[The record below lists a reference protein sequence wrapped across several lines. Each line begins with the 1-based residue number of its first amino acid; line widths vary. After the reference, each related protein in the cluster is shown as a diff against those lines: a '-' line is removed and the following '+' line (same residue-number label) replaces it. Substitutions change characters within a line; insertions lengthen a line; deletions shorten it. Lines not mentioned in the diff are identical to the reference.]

1 MENFTVD
8 GTSHVPAYK
17 QIEGFL
23 IERIKAGQLKP
34 YSRVWSERKMA
45 DRLRVSRMTARR
57 VISNLV
63 SDGYLFAQEGKG
75 TFVSDRRI
83 DLPVLQLRNFF
94 DEMKSLGL
102 TPSSRILS
110 HHEFRASHEIAKD
123 LRVPP
128 GTRIFKVRRLMSGDG
143 VPYTI
148 ETKCVIYAKCKLLN
162 ESDGRDDELL
172 EVMSGRC
179 YRCVTKFDI
188 FIEPTI
194 LREEEVELFGADGL
208 VPAFCIKKYAYDAE
222 GERLS
227 FTKSIYR
234 GDIYR
239 LQATAEY

>member
-1 MENFTVD
+1 MDNFTVD
-8 GTSHVPAYK
+8 TTSYIPAYR
-17 QIEGFL
+17 QIEAFL
-23 IERIKAGQLKP
+23 IDRIKAGQLKP
-34 YSRVWSERKMA
+34 YTRVWSERKMA

-57 VISNLV
+57 AISNLV
-63 SDGYLFAQEGKG
+63 TDGYLFAQGGKG

-83 DLPVLQLRNFF
+83 DLPVLQLKNFF
-94 DEMKSLGL
+94 DEMKSLGM
-102 TPSSRILS
+102 TPTSRILS
-110 HHEFRASHEIAKD
+110 YKQFRATPQIASD
-123 LRVPP
+123 LQVPP

-143 VPYTI
+143 VPYTV
-148 ETKCVIYAKCKLLN
+148 ETKCVIHDKCKLLK
-162 ESDGRDDELL
+162 ESHGRDPELL

-188 FIEPTI
+188 SIEPTV
-194 LREEEVELFGADGL
+194 LNEEEVELFGLAGP

-222 GERLS
+222 GDRIS

>member
-1 MENFTVD
+1 
-8 GTSHVPAYK
+8 
-17 QIEGFL
+17 
-23 IERIKAGQLKP
+23 
-34 YSRVWSERKMA
+34 
-45 DRLRVSRMTARR
+45 
-57 VISNLV
+57 
-63 SDGYLFAQEGKG
+63 
-75 TFVSDRRI
+75 
-83 DLPVLQLRNFF
+83 
-94 DEMKSLGL
+94 
-102 TPSSRILS
+102 
-110 HHEFRASHEIAKD
+110 
-123 LRVPP
+123 
-128 GTRIFKVRRLMSGDG
+128 MSGDG

-188 FIEPTI
+188 FIEPTV

-208 VPAFCIKKYAYDAE
+208 IPAFCIKKYAYDAD
-222 GERLS
+222 GERIS